1 MEVSMKKKS
10 ILNILF
16 ATLFLLACKESGLN
30 ISIRFDQVM
39 GLKAND
45 MVIFESNPIGL
56 VTRVHYAQNGFY
68 WVNLKIK
75 DDFAQ
80 AATENARFYVIED
93 PQTAGQ
99 KAIEMIQIRKGGALL
114 ADGATV
120 EGSTRSLAVFQK
132 MLKDFDQQTGKLG
145 AQIEQFVQDLRNLSQ
160 SAEVKQLQKDL
171 EQLGGKMEE
180 AGKAARHKIQNEIV
194 PLLKKELDHL
204 KKRLEQF
211 GREKEVEPLEKQ
223 LEKLTIT

>member
-1 MEVSMKKKS
+1 MKKKS

-16 ATLFLLACKESGLN
+16 VTLFLLACKESGLN
-30 ISIRFDQVM
+30 LSIRFDQVM

-56 VTRVHYAQNGFY
+56 VTRVHYAKNGFY

-132 MLKDFDQQTGKLG
+132 MLEEFDQQTGKLG
-145 AQIEQFVQDLRNLSQ
+145 AQIEQFVQNLRNLSQ
-160 SAEVKQLQKDL
+160 SEEVKQLQKDL
-171 EQLGGKMEE
+171 EQLGRKMEK
-180 AGKAARHKIQNEIV
+180 AGKTTRDKIQNEIV

>member
-1 MEVSMKKKS
+1 MKKKI

-30 ISIRFDQVM
+30 LSIRFDQVM

-56 VTRVHYAQNGFY
+56 VTRVHYAKKGFY

-75 DDFAQ
+75 DDFAK
-80 AATENARFYVIED
+80 AATENARFYIIED

-114 ADGATV
+114 AEGATV
-120 EGSTRSLAVFQK
+120 EGSTRSSAVFQK
-132 MLKDFDQQTGKLG
+132 MLEDFDQQTGKLG
-145 AQIEQFVQDLRNLSQ
+145 TQIEQFVQDLRRLSQ
-160 SAEVKQLQKDL
+160 SEEVKQLQKDL
-171 EQLGGKMEE
+171 EQLGREMEK
-180 AGKAARHKIQNEIV
+180 AGKATRDKIQNEIL
-194 PLLKKELDHL
+194 PLLKKELEHL